1 MGKKSV
7 SFYFVKS
14 MLRMQANAEIATR
27 FLHRRYLLSM
37 RVLYCVVFLLF
48 VISAPAQSR
57 AVSFSRID
65 WAVKF
70 VDAGT
75 PEALAQQL
83 TAPYNTDLEKVRSIF
98 RWITEHIAYTTRP
111 RGLIRA
117 RGALYK
123 PEPMDSLLA
132 LKPVDEIVAY
142 NVLQKRSAVC
152 NGYARLFKTL
162 CSYAAIQAEIV
173 NGYARVGL
181 DRAGNRFRSN
191 HSWNAVYVDSTWRL
205 LDATWASGYI
215 SFSDEFVKHYDDF
228 FFFPDPEQF
237 IRSHYPEDLK
247 WSLLQHPPTLREFYH
262 TPFKLTAFA
271 KYGIGTYAP
280 ESGVVEAAVGDT
292 LQFQFELK
300 GLNEF
305 KMAPELNADAM
316 IGSGVSSWHFLQP
329 VVSGTQVVYRYP
341 VQQQGVE
348 WLHLVFNDDVV
359 LRYKLNIRK
368 PGL

>member
-1 MGKKSV
+1 
-7 SFYFVKS
+7 
-14 MLRMQANAEIATR
+14 MQANSEIATL
-27 FLHRRYLLSM
+27 FRRCRHLSFM
-37 RVLYCVVFLLF
+37 RVLLCVVFLIF
-48 VISAPAQSR
+48 VLHAPAQSR

-65 WAVKF
+65 WAIQS

-83 TAPYNTDLEKVRSIF
+83 TQPYNTDLEKVRSVF

-117 RGALYK
+117 KGAPYK
-123 PEPMDSLLA
+123 AEPMDSLLA

-142 NVLQKRSAVC
+142 NVLQKRTAVC

-162 CSYAAIQAEIV
+162 CTYAGIPAEIV

-191 HSWNAVYVDSTWRL
+191 HSWNAVYIDSAWHL

-215 SFSDEFVKHYDDF
+215 SYSDEFVKHYDES

-237 IRSHYPEDLK
+237 IRTHYPEDLK
-247 WSLLQHPPTLREFYH
+247 WSLLSHPPTLREFYH

-271 KYGIGTYAP
+271 KYGIRAYAP

-292 LQFQFELK
+292 LQFQLELK
-300 GLNEF
+300 GLNEL

-329 VVSGTQVVYRYP
+329 VVSGNRVVYRYP
-341 VQQQGVE
+341 VQEQGVE
-348 WLHLVFNDDVV
+348 WLHLVYNNDVV
-359 LRYKLNIRK
+359 LRYKVNIHK